1 MKNSNPWRAPLACV
15 ALALLFSSVGCHSL
29 STEPPKVATTMAGSW
44 RVDPAASDDFDAK
57 LATVLQQARRH
68 DQPRPGMSTEPPPG
82 AARTQIQPLL
92 VPFEEPEKMRTRLA
106 EDLRPANGLRI
117 AFIGDGLEITR
128 DSEPTRQFLPAQSV
142 SRIDTSGAF
151 NVSCGWD
158 QGAFVIRAKYTNHGA
173 RSWKIEHDIATDSLR
188 VTFTANNPQY
198 GHLELHTL
206 YRRTTEGA
214 S

>member
-1 MKNSNPWRAPLACV
+1 MQSWRRCCSRPAATISRVRLCPVSRPLARQEPR
-15 ALALLFSSVGCHSL
+15 FSRSL
-29 STEPPKVATTMAGSW
+29 M
-44 RVDPAASDDFDAK
+44 
-57 LATVLQQARRH
+57 
-68 DQPRPGMSTEPPPG
+68 
-82 AARTQIQPLL
+82 
-92 VPFEEPEKMRTRLA
+92 PFEEPEKMRVRLA

-173 RSWKIEHDIATDSLR
+173 RSWKIEHDLATDSLR